1 VDIKQMQQ
9 LMAQAQERA
18 QEMQSR
24 MAQVVV
30 EASVGGGAVS
40 AKMNG
45 QKQLLSVTIEQT
57 AMEGGDREML
67 QDLIVAAVNE
77 CGRKVDATLQSSLG
91 SMLGGLNIPGLT

>member
-1 VDIKQMQQ
+1 MDFKQMQQ
-9 LMAQAQERA
+9 LMEQAQQRA
-18 QEMQSR
+18 QEMQSK

-30 EASVGGGAVS
+30 DASVGGGAVV

-45 QKQLLSVTIEQT
+45 QKQLLSVTIDPSAT
-57 AMEGGDREML
+57 GDREML

>member
-1 VDIKQMQQ
+1 
-9 LMAQAQERA
+9 MAQAQERA
-18 QEMQSR
+18 QEMQSK

-30 EASVGGGAVS
+30 DASVGGGAVT

-45 QKQLLSVTIEQT
+45 QKQLISVTIEPT

-77 CGRKVDATLQSSLG
+77 CSRKVDATLQSSLG